1 MHCPIKI
8 AIENRNKKRVLVYSI
23 TNAVKKAIYF
33 VKINCEFQ
41 TWKTNSVTE
50 QSHRKQNQKQYYM
63 KPTGKTVKDILVNLP
78 EDRAEPFNKLHDVI
92 VKNLPKGFEAAISYG
107 GLGYVVPHT
116 LYPAGYHCK
125 PSEPLP
131 FAGIASQKDSINFY
145 HMGIYSDPEL
155 LKWFVTEYPKHS
167 KQKLDMGKSCV
178 RFKKLN
184 EIPYKLIGELMKKM
198 SAKEWI
204 EKYEA
209 TLKPKPGP
217 SKAKSKK

>member
-1 MHCPIKI
+1 M
-8 AIENRNKKRVLVYSI
+8 
-23 TNAVKKAIYF
+23 KA
-33 VKINCEFQ
+33 N
-41 TWKTNSVTE
+41 
-50 QSHRKQNQKQYYM
+50 
-63 KPTGKTVKDILVNLP
+63 GKTVKEILTSLP

-145 HMGIYSDPEL
+145 HMGIYSDPQL
-155 LKWFVTEYPKHS
+155 LKWFITEYPKHS

-178 RFKKLN
+178 RFKKLD

-204 EKYEA
+204 EKYEEA
-209 TLKPKPGP
+209 FKPKPRP
-217 SKAKSKK
+217 IKAKSKK